1 MIVPPGALLVLHSF
15 FNLLFLFLISSLNLY
30 VLYFSA
36 CLFIPCPEHIFLA
49 HVYIVDCL
57 CAMLT
62 CTSVQVKYGNYL
74 DEGLGAVADVNVSLV
89 TRLILHIT
97 DTQLPV
103 SLVCV
108 K

>member
-1 MIVPPGALLVLHSF
+1 
-15 FNLLFLFLISSLNLY
+15 
-30 VLYFSA
+30 
-36 CLFIPCPEHIFLA
+36 
-49 HVYIVDCL
+49 
-57 CAMLT
+57 MLT

-108 K
+108 KQKSQLLTDTFIGQHPSYPPWLK